1 VKIGNVEIK
10 GKLALAPMA
19 GVTDLAFRS
28 VCRKFGAD
36 YTVTEMV
43 SAKALCYQD
52 RKTIPIME
60 LAPGEHPAA
69 VQVFG
74 CDLEALEKAA
84 GIIVEKAHPD
94 IIDINM
100 GCPMPKV
107 ANNGDG
113 SALMRTPDLAA
124 RVVEAVRKGAENTPV
139 TVKMRIG
146 WDKGSINAVEFAKTL
161 ENAGAAALA
170 VHGRTRAQLYTGKAD
185 WNCIKAVK
193 EAVSIP
199 VMANGDVFSP
209 EDAVR
214 ILALTGCDMVMIG
227 RGSFGNPWLFQRCRA
242 ALNGEE
248 IPPIPSVEE
257 RAETAMEQFRLA
269 AANKG
274 EHIACLEARK
284 HYAWYLKGIPYA
296 GYYKEQISHVSSF
309 EDLERITKGI
319 KRDLKLPEEPQR

>member
-1 VKIGNVEIK
+1 MKIGNVEIP

-19 GVTDLAFRS
+19 GVTDQAFRTI
-28 VCRKFGAD
+28 CRRLGAD

-52 RKTIPIME
+52 KKTVPIME
-60 LAPGEHPAA
+60 LAEGEAPAA

-74 CDLEALEKAA
+74 CDLDAMERA
-84 GIIVEKAHPD
+84 GAIIVEKAHPD

-113 SALMRTPDLAA
+113 SALMRTPELAA
-124 RVVEAVRKGAENTPV
+124 QVVEAVRRGAGDTPV

-146 WDKGSINAVEFAKTL
+146 WDKGSINCVDFAKRM
-161 ENAGAAALA
+161 EDAGAAAIA
-170 VHGRTRAQLYTGKAD
+170 VHGRTRAQLYSGKAD
-185 WNCIKAVK
+185 WSYIKAVK
-193 EAVSIP
+193 EAVSVP
-199 VMANGDVFSP
+199 VIANGDIFTP
-209 EDAVR
+209 EDVLRA
-214 ILALTGCDMVMIG
+214 LNLTGADMVMIG
-227 RGSFGNPWLFQRCRA
+227 RGSFGNPWLFRNA
-242 ALNGEE
+242 KALLNGEPT
-248 IPPIPSVEE
+248 PPVPTVEE
-257 RAETAMEQFRLA
+257 RADTAMEQFRLA

-296 GYYKEQISHVSSF
+296 GYYKEQICKVNTF
-309 EDLERITKGI
+309 EDLERITIGI
-319 KRDLKLPEEPQR
+319 KRDLKLPEED